1 MRVGLAFL
9 KFVDCKG
16 GEKSGFLERGG
27 DEAKLGLGSISV
39 YVVHGR
45 VGVNSMVLVWNG

>member
-1 MRVGLAFL
+1 MAFL
-9 KFVDCKG
+9 KFVNCKG
-16 GEKSGFLERGG
+16 EKRVDFFRGG